1 MFLFLWICLSL
12 PRYLAAVQ
20 EDWEQALVHF
30 GLQMP
35 DGVID
40 ANFYRAASRVSDEVA
55 PVEVIQLNPAVS
67 PASAL
72 REACLCW
79 PDFIT
84 NPPNWRMVG
93 VHVARCQS
101 PNRALHRPTYMV
113 LRRGVDAA
121 LELRPHGLIEILGLV
136 PRTINEVFPTV
147 LPERVNRPL
156 ILRLLGNLE
165 SFCHRSIDC
174 RVWVNGVEI
183 DTHMIMIAHGF
194 YAFVQL
200 QATVGADVVT
210 AAEAASAVVRQGR
223 FYHVPTAPSADV
235 LYCPGGRTLAS
246 CRMVLVSNHPDLPGV
261 DHLRAARDQWPD
273 LLGVAL
279 QKFHVHHAVREESVV
294 PAAYGCVLLI
304 VPVARD
310 FGTYAIGLTLH
321 FDTWSSH
328 GGVYTQRFIALT
340 FLLQQLD
347 LQGMCANPTIS
358 CECFHNGVA
367 LLDNPQQVDH
377 GDYVSCWTLTRTL
390 QPSNPQ
396 CNDESAEEEPDGEFE
411 SNHSPAPKRSVEGHR
426 VSERG
431 AGRTSRGHSVPS
443 LTLIW

>member
-1 MFLFLWICLSL
+1 M
-12 PRYLAAVQ
+12 
-20 EDWEQALVHF
+20 
-30 GLQMP
+30 
-35 DGVID
+35 
-40 ANFYRAASRVSDEVA
+40 
-55 PVEVIQLNPAVS
+55 
-67 PASAL
+67 
-72 REACLCW
+72 
-79 PDFIT
+79 
-84 NPPNWRMVG
+84 
-93 VHVARCQS
+93 
-101 PNRALHRPTYMV
+101 
-113 LRRGVDAA
+113 
-121 LELRPHGLIEILGLV
+121 
-136 PRTINEVFPTV
+136 
-147 LPERVNRPL
+147 
-156 ILRLLGNLE
+156 
-165 SFCHRSIDC
+165 
-174 RVWVNGVEI
+174 NGVEI

-194 YAFVQL
+194 YVFVQL

-223 FYHVPTAPSADV
+223 FYHDHVPTAPSADV

-246 CRMVLVSNHPDLPGV
+246 SRTVLVSNHPGLPGV
-261 DHLRAARDQWPD
+261 DHLRVARDQWPD

-358 CECFHNGVA
+358 CECFHNGVV

-377 GDYVSCWTLTRTL
+377 GDYVSCWILTRTL
-390 QPSNPQ
+390 QPSNPL

-411 SNHSPAPKRSVEGHR
+411 SNHSVAPSPRPPAPKRSVEGHR

-431 AGRTSRGHSVPS
+431 AGRKSRGHSLLS
-443 LTLIW
+443 LTHERILIQGHVHHKG

>member
-1 MFLFLWICLSL
+1 
-12 PRYLAAVQ
+12 
-20 EDWEQALVHF
+20 
-30 GLQMP
+30 MP
-35 DGVID
+35 DGVVD
-40 ANFYRAASRVSDEVA
+40 ANFYRSASRVSDDVA

-79 PDFIT
+79 PDLIT
-84 NPPNWRMVG
+84 NPPNWRVVG

-101 PNRALHRPTYMV
+101 PNSALHRPTYMV
-113 LRRGVDAA
+113 LRRGVDTA
-121 LELRPHGLIEILGLV
+121 LVLRPHGLIEILGLV

-165 SFCHRSIDC
+165 PFCHRFIDC
-174 RVWVNGVEI
+174 RVWVNGVEV

-194 YAFVQL
+194 YVLIQL
-200 QATVGADVVT
+200 QATVGADAVT
-210 AAEAASAVVRQGR
+210 AVEAASTVVRQGR

-246 CRMVLVSNHPDLPGV
+246 SRKVLVPCHPDLPGV

-273 LLGVAL
+273 LRGMAL
-279 QKFHVHHAVREESVV
+279 QKFHVHHAVREEIVV
-294 PAAYGCVLLI
+294 PAAHGWVLLI

-310 FGTYAIGLTLH
+310 FGSYAICLTLH
-321 FDTWSSH
+321 FDSWSSQ
-328 GGVYTQRFIALT
+328 GGVYTQRFVALT

-358 CECFHNGVA
+358 CECFHNGVV

-377 GDYVSCWTLTRTL
+377 GDYVSCWILTRTL
-390 QPSNPQ
+390 QPSNPL
-396 CNDESAEEEPDGEFE
+396 CSEESAEEEPDGEFE
-411 SNHSPAPKRSVEGHR
+411 SNHSLAPSPRPPAPKRSVEGHR
-426 VSERG
+426 VSDRG
-431 AGRTSRGHSVPS
+431 AGKTSHGDSVPS
-443 LTLIW
+443 LTLLW

>member
-1 MFLFLWICLSL
+1 
-12 PRYLAAVQ
+12 
-20 EDWEQALVHF
+20 
-30 GLQMP
+30 MP

-113 LRRGVDAA
+113 LRRGVDAT

-246 CRMVLVSNHPDLPGV
+246 CRMMLVSNHLQISRALTTLGRPETNGLIYWEWYCKSFMCTTLCVRKVSCLLPMGVSCSLSLLHGTLVLTPLALLFILTPGV
-261 DHLRAARDQWPD
+261 PTEESTRND
-273 LLGVAL
+273 LL
-279 QKFHVHHAVREESVV
+279 R
-294 PAAYGCVLLI
+294 
-304 VPVARD
+304 
-310 FGTYAIGLTLH
+310 
-321 FDTWSSH
+321 
-328 GGVYTQRFIALT
+328 
-340 FLLQQLD
+340 
-347 LQGMCANPTIS
+347 
-358 CECFHNGVA
+358 
-367 LLDNPQQVDH
+367 
-377 GDYVSCWTLTRTL
+377 
-390 QPSNPQ
+390 
-396 CNDESAEEEPDGEFE
+396 
-411 SNHSPAPKRSVEGHR
+411 
-426 VSERG
+426 
-431 AGRTSRGHSVPS
+431 
-443 LTLIW
+443 